1 MSLIGSTGEYA
12 EYGQKPMFIFLFVGL
27 GLKPDPTKVFERGF
41 ISTPFYVWG
50 KKKKIV
56 CFLSE
61 NPQDV
66 WLNF

>member
-1 MSLIGSTGEYA
+1 
-12 EYGQKPMFIFLFVGL
+12 MFIFLFVGL

-41 ISTPFYVWG
+41 ILTPFYVWG

-56 CFLSE
+56 CLLTA
-61 NPQDV
+61 NPHDD